1 MCKNNIMNN
10 DSENI
15 LFFLNEN
22 NEVEETTFD
31 KLNLD
36 NDIDIFLLDFHKDK
50 DEHHIEQHIQDPL
63 AFHNSS
69 TMSTDYNQETSACKQ
84 AYVSFQNDDIFT
96 QMKNYD
102 LNFNVKQLLLI
113 CDYYGLSKDVKVNKL
128 KKQDVIEQII
138 LFENNTDN
146 IAVVIKR
153 KEMWYFMN
161 ELKHDKFMKKFII
174 WS

>member
-1 MCKNNIMNN
+1 MNN

-22 NEVEETTFD
+22 NEVEETTFG

-50 DEHHIEQHIQDPL
+50 DNIQTEHHIQDSL

-84 AYVSFQNDDIFT
+84 AYISFQNDDIFT

-161 ELKHDKFMKKFII
+161 ELKQDKFMKKFII
-174 WS
+174 WG

>member
-1 MCKNNIMNN
+1 MNN

-22 NEVEETTFD
+22 NEVEETTFG
-31 KLNLD
+31 KLNVD
-36 NDIDIFLLDFHKDK
+36 NDIDTFLLDFHKDN
-50 DEHHIEQHIQDPL
+50 I
-63 AFHNSS
+63 HNPS
-69 TMSTDYNQETSACKQ
+69 TTSTDYSQETSACKQ
-84 AYVSFQNDDIFT
+84 AYVSLQIEQHISDPISFQNDDIFT

-161 ELKHDKFMKKFII
+161 ELKQDKFMKKFII
-174 WS
+174 WG

>member
-1 MCKNNIMNN
+1 MNN

-31 KLNLD
+31 KLNID
-36 NDIDIFLLDFHKDK
+36 NDIDTFLLDFHKDN
-50 DEHHIEQHIQDPL
+50 IQTEQHISDPI
-63 AFHNSS
+63 
-69 TMSTDYNQETSACKQ
+69 
-84 AYVSFQNDDIFT
+84 SFQNDDIFT

-146 IAVVIKR
+146 IDVVIKR

>member
-1 MCKNNIMNN
+1 MNN

-22 NEVEETTFD
+22 NEVEETTFG
-31 KLNLD
+31 KLNID
-36 NDIDIFLLDFHKDK
+36 NDIDTFLLDFHKD
-50 DEHHIEQHIQDPL
+50 DIQTEQHISDPI
-63 AFHNSS
+63 
-69 TMSTDYNQETSACKQ
+69 
-84 AYVSFQNDDIFT
+84 SFQNDDIFT

>member
-1 MCKNNIMNN
+1 MNN

-22 NEVEETTFD
+22 NEVEETTFG
-31 KLNLD
+31 KLNID
-36 NDIDIFLLDFHKDK
+36 NDIDTFLLDFHKD
-50 DEHHIEQHIQDPL
+50 DIQTEQHISDPI
-63 AFHNSS
+63 
-69 TMSTDYNQETSACKQ
+69 
-84 AYVSFQNDDIFT
+84 SFQNDDIFT

-146 IAVVIKR
+146 IDVVIKR

>member
-1 MCKNNIMNN
+1 MNN

-50 DEHHIEQHIQDPL
+50 DNIQTEQHISDPI
-63 AFHNSS
+63 
-69 TMSTDYNQETSACKQ
+69 
-84 AYVSFQNDDIFT
+84 SFQNDDIFT

-146 IAVVIKR
+146 IVVVIKR

>member
-1 MCKNNIMNN
+1 MNN

-22 NEVEETTFD
+22 NEVEETTFG
-31 KLNLD
+31 KLNVD
-36 NDIDIFLLDFHKDK
+36 NDIDTFLLDFHKDK
-50 DEHHIEQHIQDPL
+50 DNI
-63 AFHNSS
+63 HNPS
-69 TMSTDYNQETSACKQ
+69 TTSTDYSQETSACKQ
-84 AYVSFQNDDIFT
+84 AYVSLQIEQHISDPISFQNDDIFT

>member
-1 MCKNNIMNN
+1 MNN

-22 NEVEETTFD
+22 NEVEETTFG
-31 KLNLD
+31 KLNVD
-36 NDIDIFLLDFHKDK
+36 NDIDTFLLDFHKDN
-50 DEHHIEQHIQDPL
+50 I
-63 AFHNSS
+63 HNPS
-69 TMSTDYNQETSACKQ
+69 TTSTDYSQETSACKQ
-84 AYVSFQNDDIFT
+84 AYVSLQIEQHISDPISFQNDDIFT

>member
-1 MCKNNIMNN
+1 MNN

-50 DEHHIEQHIQDPL
+50 DDHHIEQHIQGTL
-63 AFHNSS
+63 SFHNSS

-146 IAVVIKR
+146 IALVIKR

>member
-1 MCKNNIMNN
+1 MNN

-22 NEVEETTFD
+22 NEVEETTFG
-31 KLNLD
+31 KLNID
-36 NDIDIFLLDFHKDK
+36 NDIDTFLLDFHKDN
-50 DEHHIEQHIQDPL
+50 IQTEQHISDPI
-63 AFHNSS
+63 
-69 TMSTDYNQETSACKQ
+69 
-84 AYVSFQNDDIFT
+84 SFQNDDIFT

-146 IAVVIKR
+146 IDVVIKR

-161 ELKHDKFMKKFII
+161 ELRHDKFMKKFII

>member
-1 MCKNNIMNN
+1 MNN

-22 NEVEETTFD
+22 NEVEETNFD

-50 DEHHIEQHIQDPL
+50 DNIQTEQHIQDQLSFRTP
-63 AFHNSS
+63 
-69 TMSTDYNQETSACKQ
+69 SAN
-84 AYVSFQNDDIFT
+84 AYGFGSFQNDDIFT

>member
-1 MCKNNIMNN
+1 MNN

-31 KLNLD
+31 KINLD

-50 DEHHIEQHIQDPL
+50 DDHHIEQHIQDPL
-63 AFHNSS
+63 AFHPP
-69 TMSTDYNQETSACKQ
+69 SAN
-84 AYVSFQNDDIFT
+84 AYGFGSLQNDDIFT

-161 ELKHDKFMKKFII
+161 ELKNDKFMKKFII
-174 WS
+174 WG

>member
-1 MCKNNIMNN
+1 MNN

-22 NEVEETTFD
+22 NEVEETTFG

-50 DEHHIEQHIQDPL
+50 DNIQTEHHIQDPL
-63 AFHNSS
+63 SFHNSS

-84 AYVSFQNDDIFT
+84 AYISFQNDDIFT

>member
-1 MCKNNIMNN
+1 MNN

-22 NEVEETTFD
+22 NEVEETTFG
-31 KLNLD
+31 KLNVD
-36 NDIDIFLLDFHKDK
+36 NDIDTFLLDFHKDN
-50 DEHHIEQHIQDPL
+50 I
-63 AFHNSS
+63 HNPS
-69 TMSTDYNQETSACKQ
+69 TTSTDYSQETSACKQ
-84 AYVSFQNDDIFT
+84 AYVSLQIEQHISDPISFQNDDIFT

-146 IAVVIKR
+146 IVVVIKR

>member
-22 NEVEETTFD
+22 NEVEETTFG
-31 KLNLD
+31 KLNID
-36 NDIDIFLLDFHKDK
+36 NDIDTFLLDFHKD
-50 DEHHIEQHIQDPL
+50 DIQTEQHISDPI
-63 AFHNSS
+63 
-69 TMSTDYNQETSACKQ
+69 
-84 AYVSFQNDDIFT
+84 SFQNDDIFT

-146 IAVVIKR
+146 IDVVIKR

>member
-1 MCKNNIMNN
+1 MNN

-22 NEVEETTFD
+22 NEVEETTFG
-31 KLNLD
+31 KLNI
-36 NDIDIFLLDFHKDK
+36 DIDIDTFLLDFHKD
-50 DEHHIEQHIQDPL
+50 DIQTEQHISDPI
-63 AFHNSS
+63 
-69 TMSTDYNQETSACKQ
+69 
-84 AYVSFQNDDIFT
+84 SFQNDDIFT

-146 IAVVIKR
+146 IDVVIKR

>member
-1 MCKNNIMNN
+1 MNN

-22 NEVEETTFD
+22 NEVEETTFG
-31 KLNLD
+31 KLNVD
-36 NDIDIFLLDFHKDK
+36 NDIDTFLLDFHKDK
-50 DEHHIEQHIQDPL
+50 DNI
-63 AFHNSS
+63 HNPS
-69 TMSTDYNQETSACKQ
+69 TTSTDYSQETSACKQ
-84 AYVSFQNDDIFT
+84 AYVSLQIEQHISDPISFQNDDIFT

-146 IAVVIKR
+146 IVVVIKR

>member
-1 MCKNNIMNN
+1 MNN

-22 NEVEETTFD
+22 NEVEETTFG
-31 KLNLD
+31 KLNVD
-36 NDIDIFLLDFHKDK
+36 NDIDTFLLDFHKDK
-50 DEHHIEQHIQDPL
+50 DNI
-63 AFHNSS
+63 HNPS
-69 TMSTDYNQETSACKQ
+69 TTSTDYSQETSACKQ
-84 AYVSFQNDDIFT
+84 AYVSLQIEQHIHDPLSFQNDDIFT

>member
-1 MCKNNIMNN
+1 MNN

-22 NEVEETTFD
+22 NEVEETTFG
-31 KLNLD
+31 KLNVD
-36 NDIDIFLLDFHKDK
+36 NDIDTFLLDFHKDK
-50 DEHHIEQHIQDPL
+50 DNI
-63 AFHNSS
+63 HNPS
-69 TMSTDYNQETSACKQ
+69 TTSTDYSQETSACLQ
-84 AYVSFQNDDIFT
+84 AYVSLQIEQHISDPISFQNDDIFT